1 MLINTVLL
9 EINWNC
15 GKFLWIELKYLHT
28 HPPPPL
34 TIQCPASTG
43 FMLSNNMCNQNAVCF
58 CNRHILLLYNRWQ
71 KMKLIFSICICN
83 ACLCTMNL
91 YNVTARQN
99 DRPFVLQ
106 GPGWHNVFW
115 RPIWKII
122 FMYRMRRIS
131 IIRITE
137 LLIHAEI
144 LGFVWFL
151 PISDV
156 FYFLPLKFLWSSA
169 QTFPV
174 ILAFLHIFAGFK
186 QFLFQKIL
194 NTSQRCICIQDLS
207 KTLHHQTCGTGLT
220 C

>member
-1 MLINTVLL
+1 M
-9 EINWNC
+9 NWN
-15 GKFLWIELKYLHT
+15 IYTHT
-28 HPPPPL
+28 PPPPL

-43 FMLSNNMCNQNAVCF
+43 FMFSNNMCNKNAVCF

-91 YNVTARQN
+91 YNVTVRQK
-99 DRPFVLQ
+99 DRPLVLQ

-115 RPIWKII
+115 RQIWKII

-131 IIRITE
+131 IIRITG

-144 LGFVWFL
+144 LGFVFDFC
-151 PISDV
+151 PFRMCFI
-156 FYFLPLKFLWSSA
+156 FYLWSSP

-194 NTSQRCICIQDLS
+194 NTTQSCICIQDLS

>member
-1 MLINTVLL
+1 M
-9 EINWNC
+9 NWN
-15 GKFLWIELKYLHT
+15 IYTHT
-28 HPPPPL
+28 PPL
-34 TIQCPASTG
+34 
-43 FMLSNNMCNQNAVCF
+43 LS
-58 CNRHILLLYNRWQ
+58 LYNVQ
-71 KMKLIFSICICN
+71 HPLDSCSAITCAIKMLFVFAIDIFYCCKTGDKKTKLIFSICICN

-91 YNVTARQN
+91 YNVTARQK
-99 DRPFVLQ
+99 DRPLVLQ

-115 RPIWKII
+115 RQIWKII

-131 IIRITE
+131 IIRITG

-144 LGFVWFL
+144 LGFVFDFC
-151 PISDV
+151 PFRMCFI
-156 FYFLPLKFLWSSA
+156 FYLWSSP

-194 NTSQRCICIQDLS
+194 NTTQSCICIQDLS